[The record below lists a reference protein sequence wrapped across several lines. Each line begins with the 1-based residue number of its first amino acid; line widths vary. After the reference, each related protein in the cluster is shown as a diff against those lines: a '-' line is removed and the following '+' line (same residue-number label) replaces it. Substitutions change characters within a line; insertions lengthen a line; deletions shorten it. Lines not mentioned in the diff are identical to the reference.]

1 VGLVGFENMAEFQE
15 QQPPPEDP
23 DYTGGPTPSETTN
36 RLIARCLAAAAGD
49 LDAEGLRQVLTRCTL
64 ELSAAKGAFATQVG
78 EEPGLLDALPEEIEV
93 VLDAFDAYG
102 EVLAGACSWLT
113 QPDPAILSG
122 AAESLAVAFLDLNDA
137 LLAYEWA
144 YLGYG
149 DEPHAALNL
158 MQKVLAALHQGKMED
173 ARFVDILDRLW
184 EHFEQGVEVFEKDS
198 DPGRS
203 IRGVRACREAMEGI
217 QVMDGYLV
225 AHDFNLLEL
234 GFVQFRQGCLRMVE
248 EIQDSTGEAL
258 VQSPTPSPQVNW
270 VIHAALAVLDGL
282 APDLLQRAQ
291 AWFESQLSESY
302 FRFEQCA
309 TAALRGPIR
318 VAEQVPVAREGFD
331 CLNRALPLLRMGI
344 QVHEL
349 LIKAIENLEQGAGL
363 LYEAWMIL
371 NLYEE
376 EHTSVFCPRCGSSN
390 HQTQS
395 SCASCGAQLVRRGEQ
410 AVAVPGLVASN
421 VSVHLQRL
429 LDACEATGMGRM
441 APEEF
446 SRILSWASQI
456 LNEADLGMTR
466 LPPEGSLEPEAAE
479 ALRELRQGIAEFR
492 TALEELGRFI
502 QDGLPVHVTNG
513 THMLIRAC
521 DRLME
526 VQARG
531 MGG

>member
-1 VGLVGFENMAEFQE
+1 MAEFQD

-23 DYTGGPTPSETTN
+23 DHTGGPTPSETTN
-36 RLIARCLAAAAGD
+36 RLISRCLAAAAGD
-49 LDAEGLRQVLTRCTL
+49 LDAEGLRQSLTRCTL

-78 EEPGLLDALPEEIEV
+78 EEPGLLEALPEAIEA

-113 QPDPAILSG
+113 RPDPAILSG
-122 AAESLAVAFLDLNDA
+122 AAEALAVAFLDLNEA

-144 YLGYG
+144 YLGHG

-158 MQKVLAALHQGKMED
+158 MQKVLSALHQGTMED
-173 ARFVDILDRLW
+173 ARFVEILDQIW
-184 EHFEQGVEVFEKDS
+184 EHFEQGIEVFEKDS

-203 IRGVRACREAMEGI
+203 IRGVRACREAMDGI

-225 AHDFNLLEL
+225 EHDFNLLEL
-234 GFVQFRQGCLRMVE
+234 GFAQFRQGCLRLVE

-258 VQSPTPSPQVNW
+258 VQAPTPSPQVNW

-282 APDLLQRAQ
+282 AVDLLQRAQ
-291 AWFESQLSESY
+291 AWFEAQLSESY

-309 TAALRGPIR
+309 TAALRGPAR

-331 CLNRALPLLRMGI
+331 WLNRALPLLRMGAR
-344 QVHEL
+344 VPDL
-349 LIKAIENLEQGAGL
+349 LMKAIENLEQGAGL

-376 EHTSVFCPRCGSSN
+376 EQTSVFCSRCGSSN
-390 HQTQS
+390 HQTHS
-395 SCASCGAQLVRRGEQ
+395 LCASCGAELVRRVDQ
-410 AVAVPGLVASN
+410 AVAVPGLVASS
-421 VSVHLQRL
+421 VPVHLQRL

-441 APEEF
+441 SPEEF
-446 SRILSWASQI
+446 SRILVWAGQI
-456 LNEADLGMTR
+456 LNEADLGLTR
-466 LPPEGSLEPEAAE
+466 LPPEGSLEPEVAE
-479 ALRELRQGIAEFR
+479 ALGELRQGMAEFR
-492 TALEELGRFI
+492 TALEELGRFV

-513 THMLIRAC
+513 MHMLIRAC
-521 DRLME
+521 DRLTE
-526 VQARG
+526 VQARA
-531 MGG
+531 GGS